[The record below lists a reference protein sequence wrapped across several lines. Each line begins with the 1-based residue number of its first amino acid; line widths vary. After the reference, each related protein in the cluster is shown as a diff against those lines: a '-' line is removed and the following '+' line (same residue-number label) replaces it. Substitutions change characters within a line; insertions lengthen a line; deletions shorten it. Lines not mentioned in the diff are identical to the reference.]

1 MSLTDTFVD
10 EIEDLIT
17 SGVES
22 LDEMM
27 AEVTQALGDRPA
39 GFQRGTRLERLEH
52 YLQGRDSP
60 EFWSAVIAE
69 EAQIRGLAAAE
80 VLVLRTARDMEAML
94 ERAGGAEAVITAIT
108 AKRLGQS
115 ERSLRRLERLEAM
128 PKWTVTPP
136 VDVPTLEQILGVGM
150 QT

>member
-27 AEVTQALGDRPA
+27 VEVTQALGDRPA
-39 GFQRGTRLERLEH
+39 GFKKGSRLERLEY
-52 YLQGRDSP
+52 YLQIRDLP
-60 EFWSAVIAE
+60 DAWSGMIAE
-69 EAQIRGLAAAE
+69 ESQIRGLAAAE

-115 ERSLRRLERLEAM
+115 ERGLRRLERLESL

-136 VDVPTLEQILGVGM
+136 VSVPTLEEILGVGM